1 MTPPPLFPFHD
12 PTEAIEALIEGTYWP
27 RLEAAAAAYRAAV
40 MELRAV
46 NEAHATRR
54 GYSWAR
60 HEAAVRAKAE
70 AQHALCEAAMEVP

>member
-1 MTPPPLFPFHD
+1 MTPPPPFPFHD
-12 PTEAIEALIEGTYWP
+12 PTEA
-27 RLEAAAAAYRAAV
+27 LEAAAAAYRAAV

>member
-1 MTPPPLFPFHD
+1 MT
-12 PTEAIEALIEGTYWP
+12 
-27 RLEAAAAAYRAAV
+27 RLEAAAAAYREAQL
-40 MELRAV
+40 ELIAV
-46 NEAHATRR
+46 NEAWNSKPRK

>member
-12 PTEAIEALIEGTYWP
+12 PTEALEALIEGTYW
-27 RLEAAAAAYRAAV
+27 AV

>member
-1 MTPPPLFPFHD
+1 MT
-12 PTEAIEALIEGTYWP
+12 

-60 HEAAVRAKAE
+60 HEAAVRPPRLCPYPRCGHTGPLERKAR
-70 AQHALCEAAMEVP
+70 

>member
-1 MTPPPLFPFHD
+1 MT
-12 PTEAIEALIEGTYWP
+12 

-54 GYSWAR
+54 GYSWALETAPPHR
-60 HEAAVRAKAE
+60 T
-70 AQHALCEAAMEVP
+70 